1 MQIGV
6 NTMTRFSFDKALK
19 ELDFSLIKMGTYV
32 EESIEKTITAL
43 TDKDFELAN
52 KIISD
57 DDIIDDMEQNIEK
70 MCVTLIARQQ
80 PIAKDLRLIT
90 SVLKIITDLERIAD
104 HSADIAELTLNF
116 SDSQFIKPLIDIP
129 KMAEMARLMTGKSI
143 DSFIKKDFDL
153 ARDVCASDDYV
164 DELFDK
170 VKLDLG
176 ELMKTKPEQIDQI
189 IDLLMIAKYIERMA
203 DHATNIGEWVAYSI
217 NGDHEH
223 LAHLYHKDSLEENP
237 FKSIKY

>member
-1 MQIGV
+1 
-6 NTMTRFSFDKALK
+6 MTRFSFDKALK

-32 EESIEKTITAL
+32 EESIEKAIKSL
-43 TDKDFELAN
+43 TDKNTDLAVT
-52 KIISD
+52 IIDD

-116 SDSQFIKPLIDIP
+116 KDKQFIKPLIDIP
-129 KMAEMARLMTGKSI
+129 KMAEMARMMTDKAI
-143 DSFIKKDFDL
+143 DSFIKKDYEL
-153 ARDVCASDDYV
+153 AKEVCASDDYV
-164 DELFDK
+164 DELFEK
-170 VKLDLG
+170 VKL
-176 ELMKTKPEQIDQI
+176 ELADFVKSRPDDIDQI
-189 IDLLMIAKYIERMA
+189 IDLLMIIKYIERMA

-217 NGDHEH
+217 TGEHEH
-223 LAHLYHKDSLEENP
+223 LAHLYHKDSLSENP
-237 FKSIKY
+237 FKELES